1 MKKDNDKVENVE
13 KKEATDQQ
21 QDQSE
26 QDQEAQ
32 GASTIKGMNIDLA
45 KLREIM
51 VWDKY
56 KGQTEEEVF
65 IRNGKNINDLPKHQE
80 IIDIVHA
87 GGLQKWAE
95 TLRVSSQKELYGRLM
110 TAIRRTIA
118 EPVFNNKKTVDA
130 FPPLDNFFY

>member
-1 MKKDNDKVENVE
+1 MKKDNDKVEKVE
-13 KKEATDQQ
+13 LVKRKRKRPTNQVHQATGLWRRKVIRRRKH
-21 QDQSE
+21 QSINPGE
-26 QDQEAQ
+26 
-32 GASTIKGMNIDLA
+32 NIDLA
-45 KLREIM
+45 DKLRGDGAGIM
-51 VWDKY
+51 Q
-56 KGQTEEEVF
+56 KGETEEQVF

-118 EPVFNNKKTVDA
+118 EPVFQQ
-130 FPPLDNFFY
+130 